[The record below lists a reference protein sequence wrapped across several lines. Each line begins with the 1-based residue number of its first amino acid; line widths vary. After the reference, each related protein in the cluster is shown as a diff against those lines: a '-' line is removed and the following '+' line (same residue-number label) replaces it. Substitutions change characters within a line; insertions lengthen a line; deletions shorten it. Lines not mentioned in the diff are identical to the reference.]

1 MELRDVLKKRVSYR
15 FDFTD
20 RKVTK
25 DELKYI
31 VEAAFLAPSGSNRQT
46 PRIIGVLDD
55 EKVLKLGEIYGFDWA
70 KTATAAVVIAY
81 KVMEKRPGKRSR
93 HLEDFSA
100 AAQNLLLAVVDLGYA
115 TTWIQGQIENEKSE
129 QMAELLNLPEDLN
142 VIGYFPI
149 GEPSREV
156 SGPEKMSFDERCF
169 LNEFGS
175 SF

>member
-1 MELRDVLKKRVSYR
+1 MELRDVLRKRASYR

-31 VEAAFLAPSGSNRQT
+31 VEAAFLAPSGNNYQT
-46 PRIIGVLDD
+46 QRIIGVLDD

-81 KVMEKRPGKRSR
+81 KEMEKRPGKRSR
-93 HLEDFSA
+93 HLEDFGA
-100 AAQNLLLAVVDLGYA
+100 AAQNLLLAVTDLGFA
-115 TTWIQGQIENEKSE
+115 TTWIQGQIESGQSE
-129 QMAELLNLPEDLN
+129 RMAELLNLPKDVF

-149 GEPSREV
+149 GEPSREF
-156 SGPEKMSFDERCF
+156 SGPDKMSFGERCF
-169 LNEFGS
+169 LNEFGK

>member
-1 MELRDVLKKRVSYR
+1 MELRDVLKKRASYR

-31 VEAAFLAPSGSNRQT
+31 VEAAFLAPSASNRQT

-81 KVMEKRPGKRSR
+81 KEIKRPGKRSR
-93 HLEDFSA
+93 HLEDFGA
-100 AAQNLLLAVVDLGYA
+100 AAQNLLLAVTDLGFA
-115 TTWIQGQIENEKSE
+115 TTWIQGQIEDGKSE
-129 QMAELLNLPEDLN
+129 QMAKLLNLPEDIF

-149 GEPSREV
+149 GEPSREF
-156 SGPEKMSFDERCF
+156 SGPDKMSFDERCF

-175 SF
+175 CF